1 MGFIIDAI
9 IDWFWVG
16 FMLRL
21 RERSPFLFWVLL
33 ALQLA
38 LLASLIGLMIYA
50 ANPS

>member
-21 RERSPFLFWVLL
+21 RERNLFLFWILI

-38 LLASLIGLMIYA
+38 LLASIIGLVIYA
-50 ANPS
+50 ANSP